1 MANETTNKGYKNH
14 HIPGDLSVSRNA
26 NIGGNTTIHGSQ
38 HVKGNVKVDG
48 WLEARNIKGSNKGIF
63 QSESKL
69 RSVYPSP
76 LDGWWAI
83 VGNSLPG
90 DIYVGD
96 GGEWV
101 ATGGTGGDP
110 EVDIQAV
117 EDIKTQLNSLGY
129 TFLGTIKPTDTP
141 IALKGDEKVFY
152 IATEE
157 GDYSNFS
164 LSNISELSII
174 KSENGSWKIEG
185 LGVNLEINDAIH
197 TTEDS
202 VFYVVDKDGNIIA
215 KINNEGIS
223 TTDVKIKDEN
233 GELKSVKDLSP
244 SLESIDE
251 RYNDA
256 LYVTDSDGNVIIEIN
271 KDGVFSPNLPKNDWA
286 GKTMAVYGDSV
297 VAINNGNYIHP
308 FNNIGQKWANYTAAY
323 FNMAKQYG
331 RGIGG
336 QRYAWLNG
344 GGAVSWVTPTGVLI
358 NRIDAQNYDDWDG
371 TYPSG
376 VTSEMV
382 DNGSAI
388 RTRGCLSSW
397 HRITH
402 QFPESIKNNIDV
414 VLVMAHNDSYD
425 TDDWN
430 FISNDTTD
438 PEWATSGAEYY
449 GKINGDYN
457 ISTLRGGI
465 LSTVMKLQLWMPN
478 AIIVLTTGISGQ
490 GITGDLLPDEVNRD
504 VFLNIANAVR
514 EMGKLSAI
522 PVIDTFAND
531 GINGW
536 NRITYITDTIHP
548 YTVASGKMI
557 ARAVIGGLKM
567 ILPNF

>member
-1 MANETTNKGYKNH
+1 MKEIDNTPIESFDQDWGNPDGTGKKAKSLEQVQVFLKKKLNEGYKF
-14 HIPGDLSVSRNA
+14 ISTA
-26 NIGGNTTIHGSQ
+26 T
-38 HVKGNVKVDG
+38 
-48 WLEARNIKGSNKGIF
+48 
-63 QSESKL
+63 
-69 RSVYPSP
+69 PS
-76 LDGWWAI
+76 
-83 VGNSLPG
+83 
-90 DIYVGD
+90 
-96 GGEWV
+96 
-101 ATGGTGGDP
+101 T
-110 EVDIQAV
+110 
-117 EDIKTQLNSLGY
+117 
-129 TFLGTIKPTDTP
+129 TP
-141 IALKGDEKVFY
+141 ITLTGDEKVFY
-152 IATEE
+152 IATAA
-157 GDYSNFS
+157 GDYTNYG
-164 LSNISELSII
+164 LGTISELSVI
-174 KSENGSWKIEG
+174 KSENVNWCVDG

-223 TTDVKIKDEN
+223 TIDVKIKDES
-233 GELKSVKDLSP
+233 GELKSVKDLSS

-297 VAINNGNYIHP
+297 VAINNGDYIYP

-323 FNMAKQYG
+323 FNMARQYG

-344 GGAVSWVTPTGVLI
+344 GGSVSWVTPTGVLI
-358 NRIDAQNYDDWDG
+358 NRIDAQNYDNWDG
-371 TYPSG
+371 TSYPSG

-425 TDDWN
+425 TDDWT

-438 PEWATSGAEYY
+438 PEWVDSGAEYY

-465 LSTVMKLQLWMPN
+465 LSTIMKLQLWMPN

-490 GITGDLLPDEVNRD
+490 GVTGELLPDEVNR
-504 VFLNIANAVR
+504 VIFLNMANAVR
-514 EMGKLSAI
+514 DMGKLSAI

-536 NRITYITDTIHP
+536 NRTTYITDTIHP
-548 YTVASGKMI
+548 YTVAGGKMI
-557 ARAVIGGLKM
+557 ARAVIGGIKS
-567 ILPNF
+567 IIPNL

>member
-1 MANETTNKGYKNH
+1 MAQYDLLHQKIEELIKDNDDGLITAGVMRTMLNLITTNLGEGYQFAGIATPESSPKMTDARVFYLASEA
-14 HIPGDLSVSRNA
+14 GTYRNF
-26 NIGGNTTIHGSQ
+26 
-38 HVKGNVKVDG
+38 GNVKLSGFGVLAYDTEWHAVTLNVEQQG
-48 WLEARNIKGSNKGIF
+48 WQYIGTAT
-63 QSESKL
+63 
-69 RSVYPSP
+69 PS
-76 LDGWWAI
+76 
-83 VGNSLPG
+83 
-90 DIYVGD
+90 
-96 GGEWV
+96 
-101 ATGGTGGDP
+101 T
-110 EVDIQAV
+110 
-117 EDIKTQLNSLGY
+117 
-129 TFLGTIKPTDTP
+129 TP
-141 IALKGDEKVFY
+141 VTLTGDEKVFY

-157 GDYSNFS
+157 GDYSNFGVGT
-164 LSNISELSII
+164 ISELSVI
-174 KSENGSWKIEG
+174 KSGDGSWKVEG
-185 LGVNLEINDAIH
+185 LGVNLEINDAIR

-202 VFYVVDKDGNIIA
+202 AFYVVDEDGNIIA

-223 TTDVKIKDEN
+223 TTNIKIKDEN
-233 GELKSVKDLSP
+233 GELKNIKDLS

-251 RYNDA
+251 RYDDT
-256 LYVTDSDGNVIIEIN
+256 LYVTDSYGNVIVEIN
-271 KDGVFSPNLPKNDWA
+271 KGGIFSPNLPKNDWS

-297 VAINNGNYIHP
+297 VAINNGDYIHP

-323 FNMAKQYG
+323 FNMARQYG

-336 QRYAWLNG
+336 QRYAWFNG

-358 NRIDAQNYDDWDG
+358 NRIDSQNYDDWDG

-382 DNGSAI
+382 ADGSAI

-414 VLVMAHNDSYD
+414 VLVMAHNDSYNT
-425 TDDWN
+425 TDWE
-430 FISNDTTD
+430 FISNDITD
-438 PEWATSGAEYY
+438 PEWAASGSEYY

-490 GITGDLLPDEVNRD
+490 GVTGELLPDEVNRSI
-504 VFLNIANAVR
+504 FMNIANAVR
-514 EMGKLSAI
+514 DMGKLSAI

-536 NRITYITDTIHP
+536 NRTTYITDTIHP
-548 YTVASGKMI
+548 YTVAGGKMI
-557 ARAVIGGLKM
+557 ARAVIGGLKS
-567 ILPNF
+567 IIPNL

>member
-1 MANETTNKGYKNH
+1 MIEGFK
-14 HIPGDLSVSRNA
+14 
-26 NIGGNTTIHGSQ
+26 
-38 HVKGNVKVDG
+38 
-48 WLEARNIKGSNKGIF
+48 
-63 QSESKL
+63 
-69 RSVYPSP
+69 
-76 LDGWWAI
+76 
-83 VGNSLPG
+83 
-90 DIYVGD
+90 
-96 GGEWV
+96 
-101 ATGGTGGDP
+101 
-110 EVDIQAV
+110 
-117 EDIKTQLNSLGY
+117 SLGY
-129 TFLGTIKPTDTP
+129 TLISMATTTTVAQEITAD
-141 IALKGDEKVFY
+141 DKVFY
-152 IATEE
+152 IVTEE
-157 GDYSNFS
+157 GDYTNFG
-164 LSNISELSII
+164 LGNISELSII
-174 KSENGSWKIEG
+174 KSENGNWNVEG

-202 VFYVVDKDGNIIA
+202 AFYVVDKDGNIIA

-223 TTDVKIKDEN
+223 TIDVKIKDEN
-233 GELKSVKDLSP
+233 GELKTIKDLLS
-244 SLESIDE
+244 SIESISE
-251 RYNDA
+251 IYNDA
-256 LYVTDSDGNVIIEIN
+256 LYVTDSKGYIIMKIS
-271 KDGVFSPNLPKNDWA
+271 KDGIFSPNLPKNDWS

-297 VAINNGNYIHP
+297 VSINNGDYIHP

-323 FNMAKQYG
+323 FNMARQYG

-358 NRIDAQNYDDWDG
+358 NRIDSQNYDDWDG

-382 DNGSAI
+382 ADGSAI

-414 VLVMAHNDSYD
+414 VLVMAHNDSYNA
-425 TDDWN
+425 TDWE
-430 FISNDTTD
+430 FISNDITD
-438 PEWATSGAEYY
+438 PEWAASGSEYY

-490 GITGDLLPDEVNRD
+490 GVTGELLPDEVNRSI
-504 VFLNIANAVR
+504 FMNIANAVR
-514 EMGKLSAI
+514 DMGKLSAI

-536 NRITYITDTIHP
+536 NRTTYITDTIHP
-548 YTVASGKMI
+548 YTVAGGKMI